1 MFDIRRTESGD
12 ILMSGRLDA
21 SQAEKARAVLRTIE
35 KSCVLDLKHLEYISS
50 LGLGVLLEAQKR
62 LSDAG
67 AGLTLKNLSEHL
79 REVFHL
85 AGFHNVF
92 NIE

>member
-1 MFDIRRTESGD
+1 
-12 ILMSGRLDA
+12 MSGRLDA

-35 KSCVLDLKHLEYISS
+35 KSCVIDFTQLEYISS

-62 LSDAG
+62 LKDAG
-67 AGLTLKNLSEHL
+67 FGLTLTNLSEHL

-85 AGFHNVF
+85 AGFETVF
-92 NIE
+92 DIE

>member
-21 SQAEKARAVLRTIE
+21 SQADKARSVLRTIE
-35 KSCVLDLKHLEYISS
+35 GSCVIDFTDLEYISS

-62 LSDAG
+62 LMDAG
-67 AGLTLKNLSEHL
+67 TSLRLRNLNEHL
-79 REVFHL
+79 HEVFHL
-85 AGFHNVF
+85 AGFDTVF
-92 NIE
+92 EIE